1 MARVIK
7 RMIPLFLLCLF
18 LLFVHSDIS
27 LAEIPAKDLEQRNID
42 SPFGKTREGASYTT
56 NLVYVILVLILIIGM
71 ILILVKFLAKK
82 NKSWMAN
89 RAVRLLGGVN
99 LGQNKA
105 VQIIETGHS
114 IYLVGVGEN
123 VQLIDKIDDPE
134 EVAFILNTINTN
146 DQSFKF
152 TETLQSL
159 QMPKWV
165 KRVIRS
171 DKREEEETDANLSFQ
186 DIFQS
191 KIKQLT
197 NRKKRVEEI
206 IADETKEERSND
218 T

>member
-1 MARVIK
+1 MTRVIK
-7 RMIPLFLLCLF
+7 RIIPLLLLCLS
-18 LLFVHSDIS
+18 LFFAYSEIS
-27 LAEIPAKDLEQRNID
+27 LAEIPAKDMEPNNVD
-42 SPFGKTREGASYTT
+42 SIFGKSQEGASYTT

-71 ILILVKFLAKK
+71 ILILVKLLAKK

-89 RAVRLLGGVN
+89 RAVRMLGGVN

-105 VQIIETGHS
+105 VQIIEAGHS
-114 IYLVGVGEN
+114 IYLIGVGQD
-123 VQLIDKIDDPE
+123 VQLIDKIEDPE
-134 EVAFILNTINTN
+134 EVAYILNTIRSN
-146 DQSFKF
+146 DQSFNF

-165 KRVIRS
+165 KKVIKS
-171 DKREEEETDANLSFQ
+171 DRREEEVTDANLSFQ
-186 DIFQS
+186 DVFQS

>member
-1 MARVIK
+1 MARVNK
-7 RMIPLFLLCLF
+7 RMIPLFLMCLF
-18 LLFVHSDIS
+18 LFFVCSEIS
-27 LAEIPAKDLEQRNID
+27 FAEIPAKEIEQNNVE
-42 SPFGKTREGASYTT
+42 SPFGKTQANASYTT

-71 ILILVKFLAKK
+71 ILILVKFIAKK

-105 VQIIETGHS
+105 VQMIETGHC
-114 IYLVGVGEN
+114 IYLIGVGQD
-123 VQLIDKIDDPE
+123 VQLIDKIDNPE
-134 EVAFILNTINTN
+134 EVAFILNTINSN
-146 DQSFKF
+146 NQSFNF

-159 QMPKWV
+159 QMPKWIN
-165 KRVIRS
+165 RVIKPG
-171 DKREEEETDANLSFQ
+171 KREDADANLSFQ
-186 DIFQS
+186 DVFQS

-206 IADETKEERSND
+206 IADETKKERSND